1 MSIIACSVGG
11 CEKPRIAR
19 GWCVMHYSRW
29 KRHGDPL
36 VKTRPKSESPCSI
49 EGCERE
55 RYGRMD
61 VCNMHYKRFNRN
73 GTYEKVKVKKICTV
87 GDCGSP
93 AYGRGMCNVH
103 WKRWYKNGTTEKVRV
118 RKLCVIDG
126 CEKFRVGGG
135 LCSVHY
141 YRKQRHGDPIA
152 RRQGEIVD
160 GKKICARCKVDKP
173 LSEWSKN
180 LSYCRK
186 CASRD
191 SVERLQNHPQ
201 RAEIQRN
208 KNLIRRARKANAT
221 IENFTRDEILNRDKW
236 ICGICTEDI
245 DKSLTWPH
253 PEYASID
260 HIIPLAKGG
269 EHSRKNVQAA
279 HYRCNCRK
287 KDSLPGE

>member
-1 MSIIACSVGG
+1 MSIIACSVD
-11 CEKPRIAR
+11 E
-19 GWCVMHYSRW
+19 
-29 KRHGDPL
+29 
-36 VKTRPKSESPCSI
+36 
-49 EGCERE
+49 CERE
-55 RYGRMD
+55 RYGRME
-61 VCNMHYKRFNRN
+61 VCSMHYKRMKRN
-73 GTYEKVKVKKICTV
+73 GSYEKVKVRKFCTV
-87 GDCGSP
+87 DNCDSP
-93 AYGRGMCNVH
+93 AYGKGMCVIH
-103 WKRWYKNGTTEKVRV
+103 WKRMRRSGTTEIVRV
-118 RKLCVIDG
+118 VRYCTVDG
-126 CEKFRVGGG
+126 CEKPRVGGG
-135 LCSVHY
+135 LCSAHY
-141 YRKQRHGDPIA
+141 TRNLRTGSPTTRYR
-152 RRQGEIVD
+152 GEIVD

-180 LSYCRK
+180 MSYCRK

-208 KNLIRRARKANAT
+208 TNLRRRARKANAT
-221 IENFTRDEILNRDKW
+221 IEKFTRDEILNRDKW